1 MSGIGTVWTSGMPDI
16 VVSDG
21 RDRRG
26 ADRRRGDADR
36 RVVVVPSDD
45 AAEDALR
52 DVERRGLVA
61 RGAVER
67 VDEALRDGVLRRA
80 APAVRRAVD
89 DARRAVDDARRV
101 VAEARRV
108 EPLATSRAFF
118 VRPSM
123 RFNTLLTSA
132 RVLAFLTWD

>member
-16 VVSDG
+16 VVSAG

-26 ADRRRGDADR
+26 ADRRRGDAAR

-45 AAEDALR
+45 AAEDAFR
-52 DVERRGLVA
+52 DVERRVLGA
-61 RGAVER
+61 RRAVER

-89 DARRAVDDARRV
+89 EARRAVDDARRV
-101 VAEARRV
+101 VDEALRV